1 MTDER
6 AVEVLQAWDLNQ
18 IDEFTPQEFE
28 EAFRKAIKALKE
40 RIHNE

>member
-6 AVEVLQAWDLNQ
+6 AVEVLQAWDLNYT
-18 IDEFTPQEFE
+18 DEFTPQEFE
-28 EAFRKAIKALKE
+28 EAFRIAIKALKE